1 MTARGEERADGTV
14 RPSRFRAVQPWALV
28 WLAVVW
34 VALWGDLSVANVV
47 SGLLLGLLVCLVFSL
62 PPVRMSL
69 RIHPVGL
76 AVLVIR
82 FAVDVVVA
90 SAQVARVVL
99 RPRRPLHNSVVEVDL
114 RTTSDFVLTLV
125 AEMTS
130 LVPGSIV
137 VEARRSSYSLFL
149 HVLDTPDPA
158 AAERMREA
166 TLALEQRVVRAFLPD
181 PGPGPGSW
189 PATAEG
195 RQT

>member
-14 RPSRFRAVQPWALV
+14 RPSRLRAVQPWALV
-28 WLAVVW
+28 WLTVVW

-69 RIHPVGL
+69 RIRPVGL
-76 AVLVIR
+76 AVLVLR

-90 SAQVARVVL
+90 SVQVARVVL
-99 RPRRPLHNSVVEVDL
+99 RPRRPLYNSVVEVDL

-149 HVLDTPDPA
+149 HVLDTPDRA

-166 TLALEQRVVRAFLPD
+166 TLALEQRVVRAFLP
-181 PGPGPGSW
+181 GPGPGSR

-195 RQT
+195 GQP